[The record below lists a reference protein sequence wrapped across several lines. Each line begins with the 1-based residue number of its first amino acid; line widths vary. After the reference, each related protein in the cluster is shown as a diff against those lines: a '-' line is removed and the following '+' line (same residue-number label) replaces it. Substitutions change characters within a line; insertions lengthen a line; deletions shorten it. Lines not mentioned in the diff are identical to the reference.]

1 MSWIEVNVSALIH
14 HYGAAALFVSL
25 TLETLGLPLPGES
38 ALILAST
45 LAGAG
50 KISIWAVA
58 IAAWCGAVLGD
69 NIAYFIGR
77 RYGRAVVTSYGAR
90 FGVTE
95 SRYAKVEAVFA
106 RYGPLMVIA
115 ARFVVLLRQMN
126 GLVAGTAGMHW
137 LAFALSNVVGAAL
150 WAGAFG
156 REFRSGGLGGI
167 QAQIGDDDFC
177 TVGDV
182 ALSNGF
188 ADATGG
194 SGDDADLPFRLMG
207 KDMFRLL

>member
-1 MSWIEVNVSALIH
+1 MIWIEANVSALIH
-14 HYGAAALFVSL
+14 HFGAIALFVSL

-77 RYGRAVVTSYGAR
+77 KYGRVVVTSYGAR

-137 LAFALSNVVGAAL
+137 FAFALSNIVGAAL
-150 WAGAFG
+150 WVGFWTTLAYHFG
-156 REFRSGGLGGI
+156 HS
-167 QAQIGDDDFC
+167 
-177 TVGDV
+177 
-182 ALSNGF
+182 
-188 ADATGG
+188 ATI
-194 SGDDADLPFRLMG
+194 LPFIGRHVGVAASVLVTMALLGVLAGYVRLRSRS
-207 KDMFRLL
+207 KP

>member
-1 MSWIEVNVSALIH
+1 MSWIEGYVLALIH
-14 HYGAAALFVSL
+14 QYGAAALFVSL

-50 KISIWAVA
+50 KISIWTVA

-69 NIAYFIGR
+69 NVAYFIGR
-77 RYGRAVVTSYGAR
+77 RYGRVVVTSYGTR
-90 FGVTE
+90 LGVTE

-106 RYGPLMVIA
+106 RYGPLMVIS

-137 LAFALSNVVGAAL
+137 LSFVAANVVGAAL
-150 WAGAFG
+150 WVGCWTTLAYH
-156 REFRSGGLGGI
+156 
-167 QAQIGDDDFC
+167 FC
-177 TVGDV
+177 HSAKV
-182 ALSNGF
+182 
-188 ADATGG
+188 
-194 SGDDADLPFRLMG
+194 LPFIGRHIGLVASVLITLALLGVLVAYLRLRSAP
-207 KDMFRLL
+207 KP

>member
-1 MSWIEVNVSALIH
+1 MNWIEGNVLALIH

-95 SRYAKVEAVFA
+95 NRYAKVEAVFA

-150 WAGAFG
+150 WVGFWTTLAYHFG
-156 REFRSGGLGGI
+156 HS
-167 QAQIGDDDFC
+167 
-177 TVGDV
+177 V
-182 ALSNGF
+182 AV
-188 ADATGG
+188 
-194 SGDDADLPFRLMG
+194 LPFIGRHIGVVASVLITLALLCVLVGCVRLRNG
-207 KDMFRLL
+207 PKP

>member
-1 MSWIEVNVSALIH
+1 MSWIEVIVSALIH

-38 ALILAST
+38 ALILAAT

-69 NIAYFIGR
+69 NIANFIGR

-95 SRYAKVEAVFA
+95 SRYAKVEAAFA

-126 GLVAGTAGMHW
+126 GLVAGTGGDA
-137 LAFALSNVVGAAL
+137 LAEFSSRQCGGRGAVGRVLDHARLS
-150 WAGAFG
+150 FG
-156 REFRSGGLGGI
+156 HS
-167 QAQIGDDDFC
+167 
-177 TVGDV
+177 
-182 ALSNGF
+182 
-188 ADATGG
+188 ATI
-194 SGDDADLPFRLMG
+194 LPFIGRHIELVASVLVTLALLGVLVSYARLRTG
-207 KDMFRLL
+207 PKP

>member
-1 MSWIEVNVSALIH
+1 MHWIEENILALIQ
-14 HYGAAALFVSL
+14 HYGVVALFVSL

-50 KISIWAVA
+50 KLGFWSVA

-77 RYGRAVVTSYGAR
+77 KYGRVVVTSYGAR

-106 RYGPLMVIA
+106 RYGSLMVVA
-115 ARFVVLLRQMN
+115 ARFIVLLRQMN
-126 GLVAGTAGMHW
+126 GLVAGTANMHW
-137 LAFALSNVVGAAL
+137 LVFLVSNIIGAAL
-150 WAGAFG
+150 WVGFWTTLAYHFG
-156 REFRSGGLGGI
+156 HSAMI
-167 QAQIGDDDFC
+167 
-177 TVGDV
+177 
-182 ALSNGF
+182 
-188 ADATGG
+188 
-194 SGDDADLPFRLMG
+194 LPFIGRHIGFVASVLVVLAGVGLLFGTVRLRRG
-207 KDMFRLL
+207 PKP

>member
-1 MSWIEVNVSALIH
+1 MSWIEVNVLALIH
-14 HYGAAALFVSL
+14 QYGAGALFVSL

-38 ALILAST
+38 ALILAAT
-45 LAGAG
+45 LAGTG

-58 IAAWCGAVLGD
+58 ISAWCGAVLGD

-77 RYGRAVVTSYGAR
+77 RYGRVVVTNYGAR

-137 LAFALSNVVGAAL
+137 LSFLAANVVGAAL
-150 WAGAFG
+150 WVGFWTVLAYHFGHSATILPFIGRHIGLVASVLVALALLGALVG
-156 REFRSGGLGGI
+156 YLRLRSG
-167 QAQIGDDDFC
+167 
-177 TVGDV
+177 
-182 ALSNGF
+182 
-188 ADATGG
+188 
-194 SGDDADLPFRLMG
+194 P
-207 KDMFRLL
+207 KP

>member
-1 MSWIEVNVSALIH
+1 MHWIEVNILALIQD
-14 HYGAAALFVSL
+14 YGAGALFVSL

-50 KISIWAVA
+50 KLGFWSVA

-77 RYGRAVVTSYGAR
+77 RYGRQVVTRYGAR

-95 SRYAKVEAVFA
+95 SRYARVEVIFT
-106 RYGPLMVIA
+106 RFGPFMVVV

-126 GLVAGTAGMHW
+126 GLVAGTANMNW
-137 LAFALSNVVGAAL
+137 LVFLASNIIGAAL
-150 WAGAFG
+150 WVGFWTTLAYHFG
-156 REFRSGGLGGI
+156 HSAIILPFIGRHVGLVASVLVGLAGLGLLFG
-167 QAQIGDDDFC
+167 
-177 TVGDV
+177 TV
-182 ALSNGF
+182 
-188 ADATGG
+188 
-194 SGDDADLPFRLMG
+194 RLRRG
-207 KDMFRLL
+207 AKP